1 MGNDNIIAF
10 RTREQ
15 LRKYLGIFSPQ
26 FKNNRWKMEFLGQML
41 FGIQAARDTLVSEI
55 ARTLQEDILAKK
67 TQERLERHLSMED
80 MDSKIHGSILCD
92 AACGIHE
99 DTLII
104 IDPTDVQKTYAKKG
118 KNK

>member
-41 FGIQAARDTLVSEI
+41 FGIQASRDT
-55 ARTLQEDILAKK
+55 
-67 TQERLERHLSMED
+67 
-80 MDSKIHGSILCD
+80 
-92 AACGIHE
+92 
-99 DTLII
+99 
-104 IDPTDVQKTYAKKG
+104 
-118 KNK
+118 